1 MRTLGNAFGFF
12 VLLIV
17 GLTLTAVAGL
27 PHWIVQVVALLLLLA
42 LLRWVDDRLADGAGS
57 RAVGWALRT
66 VWAALSR
73 WAARHGVRLPQ
84 PPARPAPVPAP
95 GTYHYLV
102 PGSDQVLT
110 VSVLPAAV
118 YDYWDPDAFRH
129 PHDYIGTS
137 GVPSVRHIQ
146 HVDDGRTFV
155 DLPRDLQW
163 YPCKCVALAVERAAI
178 IALHPVQ
185 NIAHNGAVRLL
196 P

>member
-1 MRTLGNAFGFF
+1 MRIIGNVLGTFA
-12 VLLIV
+12 LLIV
-17 GLTLTAVAGL
+17 WIAYTTVAGL
-27 PHWIVQVVALLLLLA
+27 PHWIVRVVVFLLLLA
-42 LLRWVDDRLADGAGS
+42 LLRWVDSRLADGLGS

-66 VWAALSR
+66 LWAALSR
-73 WAARHGVRLPQ
+73 WAGRHGVRLPQ

-95 GTYHYLV
+95 GTYHYQV

-110 VSVLPAAV
+110 VSVLPSAV
-118 YDYWDPDAFRH
+118 YDYWDPNATRH
-129 PHDYIGTS
+129 PHDYIGKS
-137 GVPSVRHIQ
+137 NIPSLRHTQ

-163 YPCKCVALAVERAAI
+163 YPCECVALAVERAAI

>member
-1 MRTLGNAFGFF
+1 MRTLGSMLGFLILFF
-12 VLLIV
+12 VGSVLA
-17 GLTLTAVAGL
+17 AVAGL
-27 PHWIVQVVALLLLLA
+27 PHWIVRLVVLLLLLM
-42 LLRWVDDRLADGAGS
+42 LLRWADDRLTGGAGG
-57 RAVGWALRT
+57 RAIGWALRT
-66 VWAALSR
+66 VWAGLFR
-73 WAARHGVRLPQ
+73 WAGRHGVRLPQ

-95 GTYHYLV
+95 GTYHYRV

-118 YDYWDPDAFRH
+118 YDYWDPNASRH
-129 PHDYIGTS
+129 PHDYIGES
-137 GVPSVRHIQ
+137 GVPSLRHIQ

-185 NIAHNGAVRLL
+185 NISHNGAVRL
-196 P
+196 